1 VVQFIAQ
8 NGHQMQ
14 YSEYNDADLAVI
26 FDDPGCPDKLVQ
38 DAPALAA
45 WLENLPKTEKT
56 LQLTG
61 NKEYLFLR
69 TENSEYVSRYRKD
82 AYPNISG
89 ILDKRNYSAAQVT
102 FNRQAL
108 VEALKLLEPTITK
121 LACSAYFTFTKDGKA
136 SITTKGNA
144 TSLSLPVDH
153 KGELFK
159 IAFPL
164 KSLYK
169 LIESLDPSP
178 DGFMTMELCADL
190 GPMFME
196 SGLDAVAIIMP
207 MKIVEDVYYDDAVN
221 A

>member
-1 VVQFIAQ
+1 
-8 NGHQMQ
+8 MQ
-14 YSEYNDADLAVI
+14 YAEYNNAALAQV
-26 FDDPGCPDKLVQ
+26 FVDPGCPDKLVQ

-61 NKEYLFLR
+61 NKEYLFLK

-82 AYPNISG
+82 SYPDLSG
-89 ILDKRNYSAAQVT
+89 ILAKRKHSAAQVT

-108 VEALKLLEPTITK
+108 VEALKMLEPAITK
-121 LACSAYFTFTKDGKA
+121 LDCSAYFTFTAKDGQA

-144 TSLSLPVDH
+144 TSLSLPIGH

-164 KSLYK
+164 KHLRK

-178 DGFMTMELCADL
+178 DGFMTMELCGAE

-196 SGLDAVAIIMP
+196 SGADAVTLIMP
-207 MKIVEDVYYDDAVN
+207 MKIVKEDVYYDDAVN